1 MRHARLLLIPFLMLF
16 VLACGLSNAVQQ
28 VETQLPNA
36 LTSAPTALGFVETA
50 VASVVPTSSCTGT
63 PSGAGLGLQLDVA
76 RAVLEKT
83 GQFTFAES
91 TENGQPVSTATL
103 ASTAAGG
110 FSAISN
116 GFFAKFIGD
125 VCNLTEIKMVV
136 PRTDQQ
142 NTVDEGVGVTT
153 ALFSGILPPEVT
165 LGLFTWLAE
174 NYGNV
179 PVGGQQQTT
188 FGKFEFT
195 LTRDQANMTLD
206 VLPAK

>member
-1 MRHARLLLIPFLMLF
+1 MRQSRLLIIPFLMLF

-63 PSGAGLGLQLDVA
+63 PSGSGLGLQMDVT

-83 GQFTFAES
+83 GQFTFTES
-91 TENGQPVSTATL
+91 TLNGQPLSTATL
-103 ASTAAGG
+103 ASAAAGA
-110 FSAISN
+110 FSSISN
-116 GFFAKFIGD
+116 GFSAQFIGD
-125 VCNLTEIKMVV
+125 VCNLTEIKMVI

-142 NTVDEGVGVTT
+142 NTVNEGIGVST

-165 LGLFTWLAE
+165 LGLLTWLAE

-179 PVGGQQQTT
+179 QVGSQQQTT
-188 FGKFEFT
+188 FGKFQFT
-195 LTRDQANMTLD
+195 LQRDQANMTLD